1 MNDSQQQILIVDD
14 DAALCELLATYLGNE
29 GFSVASVHDGHAALA
44 LLNQPNNIDAVVLDI
59 MMPGISGL
67 EVLQQLRPQI
77 DTPVL
82 MLTGRGDDI
91 DRIVGLEMGADDY
104 LGKPCNPRELS
115 ARLKAILRRSSV
127 ASKATANTATLQL
140 HGIELDPGN
149 LTVLVAGNSLN
160 FTSAEFKVLELLM
173 KSAGQT
179 LSKASLTEAVLHRK
193 LTAHDR
199 SIDVHISR
207 IRQKLSPYTKD
218 SGGAKTNSNDAAI
231 GLNTIIRSV
240 RGVGYQMLAESD
252 SDV

>member
-1 MNDSQQQILIVDD
+1 MNSATTNSSTQRILLVDD
-14 DAALCELLATYLGNE
+14 DVTLCELLSTYLSSE
-29 GFSVASVHDGHAALA
+29 GFSVQCVYDGNAALTVLKQA
-44 LLNQPNNIDAVVLDI
+44 NEIDAVVLDI

-67 EVLQQLRPQI
+67 DVLQQLRPAI
-77 DTPVL
+77 ETPVI

-115 ARLKAILRRSSV
+115 ARLKAVLRR
-127 ASKATANTATLQL
+127 SKATAAGNTIDTTRPTQL

-149 LTVLVAGNSLN
+149 LCARVDADNLN
-160 FTSAEFKVLELLM
+160 LTGAEFKVLQLLM
-173 KSAGQT
+173 KSAGQI
-179 LSKASLTEAVLHRK
+179 LSKELLTEQVLQRK

-207 IRQKLSPYTKD
+207 IRQKLAQHGRPN
-218 SGGAKTNSNDAAI
+218 A
-231 GLNTIIRSV
+231 IIRSV

-252 SDV
+252 ADV